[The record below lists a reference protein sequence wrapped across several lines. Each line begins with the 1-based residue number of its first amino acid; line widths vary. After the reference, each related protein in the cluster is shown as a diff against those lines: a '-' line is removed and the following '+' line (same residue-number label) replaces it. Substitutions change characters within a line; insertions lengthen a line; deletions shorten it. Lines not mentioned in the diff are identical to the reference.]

1 VNGAIAAGHEL
12 TARAGADALARGGN
26 AVDAAVAAAAMSWAA
41 ESALTGPC
49 GGGFF
54 LVRPAR
60 GRAPALLDAFT
71 SIPGRDLP
79 PGRRLTEVVE
89 IMVPFDEQTTQVF
102 HAGAAA
108 CAVPGVVAGMAAV
121 HGRYGSLPW
130 RSLVLPAA
138 EAADRGVPTTAGQQ
152 RVFAAIEAILTRLPE
167 SRELFSPGG
176 RFVDVGTVVRQPE
189 LARSIELLA
198 ERGPGELYTGSLA
211 RAMVADQERL
221 GGRLTMADLAAYRT
235 VWRRPLSGSFEGHGL
250 RTNCPPSSGGVLIAY
265 MLAVLAAA
273 PPAGEP
279 GSAPALR
286 ALAETMRSAGRLRGP
301 EFARRLHR
309 GGLAAH
315 ALAPEA
321 VEKGRLSVERA
332 LEGAPV
338 AAASA
343 IPSDHGTT
351 HISVVDDQ
359 GNAVGFTASNGSHSG
374 VIVPGTGLHLNN
386 MLGEEDLNPEGH
398 RHDPGAR
405 VPSMMAPTVVL
416 NDGQTELAVGSA
428 GSNRIR
434 SAILQTIINVVDRG
448 RSAQDAVDAPRLHY
462 ENGVVEA
469 EAGVNPAALDELE
482 GEGWQVVRWREKNLF
497 FGGVQAVARNPETGA
512 LSGGGDP
519 RRGGVAVVVD

>member
-1 VNGAIAAGHEL
+1 MNGAIAAGHEL
-12 TARAGADALARGGN
+12 TARAGAEVLSRGGN

-41 ESALTGPC
+41 EPPLTGPC

-71 SIPGRDLP
+71 SIPGCDLP
-79 PGRRLTEVVE
+79 PGRRLTEVDEVL
-89 IMVPFDEQTTQVF
+89 VPFDQQTTQVF
-102 HAGAAA
+102 HAGPAA

-130 RSLVLPAA
+130 RSLLLPAA
-138 EAADRGVPTTAGQQ
+138 EAADLGVATNAGQQ

-176 RFVDVGTVVRQPE
+176 RSVEVGTVIRQAE

-198 ERGPGELYTGSLA
+198 ERGSGELYTGALA

-221 GGRLTMADLAAYRT
+221 GGRLTMPDLAAYRP
-235 VWRRPLSGSFEGHGL
+235 VWRRPLAGSFEGHAL

-273 PPAGEP
+273 RPAGEP

-286 ALAETMRSAGRLRGP
+286 ALAETMRAAARLRGP

-309 GGLAAH
+309 GGLAGH

-321 VEKGRLSVERA
+321 VEEGRRSVERA
-332 LEGAPV
+332 LQGRPV

-351 HISVVDDQ
+351 HISVVDGR

-386 MLGEEDLNPEGH
+386 MLGEEDLVAG
-398 RHDPGAR
+398 RHLAPGNR
-405 VPSMMAPTVVL
+405 LTSMQAPTMVERGGRLEMV
-416 NDGQTELAVGSA
+416 VGSS
-428 GSNRIR
+428 GSNRLR
-434 SAILQTIINVVDRG
+434 SAITQVIVNVLRHG
-448 RSAQDAVDAPRLHY
+448 MSLRDAVSFPRVHVEGDRLDCEGGIDAA
-462 ENGVVEA
+462 VVE
-469 EAGVNPAALDELE
+469 ELE
-482 GEGWQVVRWREKNLF
+482 RWGERPVT
-497 FGGVQAVARNPETGA
+497 FGGLNLYFGGANAVSVGA
-512 LSGGGDP
+512 DGSLDAAGDP
-519 RRGGVAVVVD
+519 RRDCYGIVL

>member
-1 VNGAIAAGHEL
+1 MNGAIAAGHEL
-12 TARAGADALARGGN
+12 TARAGAEVLSRGGN

-41 ESALTGPC
+41 EPPLTGPC

-79 PGRRLTEVVE
+79 PGRRLTEVDEVL
-89 IMVPFDEQTTQVF
+89 VPFDQQTTQVF
-102 HAGAAA
+102 HAGPAA

-130 RSLVLPAA
+130 RSLLLPAA
-138 EAADRGVPTTAGQQ
+138 EAADLGVATNAGQQ

-176 RFVDVGTVVRQPE
+176 RFVEVGTVFRQAE

-198 ERGPGELYTGSLA
+198 ERGSGELYTGALA

-221 GGRLTMADLAAYRT
+221 GGRLTMPDLAAYRP
-235 VWRRPLSGSFEGHGL
+235 VWRRPLAGSFEGHAL

-273 PPAGEP
+273 RPAGEP

-286 ALAETMRSAGRLRGP
+286 ALAETMRAAARLRGP

-309 GGLAAH
+309 GGLSGH

-321 VEKGRLSVERA
+321 VEDGRRSVERA
-332 LEGAPV
+332 LQRRPV

-351 HISVVDDQ
+351 HISVVDDR

-386 MLGEEDLNPEGH
+386 MLGEEDLVAG
-398 RHDPGAR
+398 RHLAPGNR
-405 VPSMMAPTVVL
+405 LTSMQAPTMVERGGRLEMV
-416 NDGQTELAVGSA
+416 VGSS
-428 GSNRIR
+428 GSNRLR
-434 SAILQTIINVVDRG
+434 SAITQVIVNVLRHG
-448 RSAQDAVDAPRLHY
+448 MSLRDAVSFPRVHVEGDRLDCEGGIDAA
-462 ENGVVEA
+462 VVE
-469 EAGVNPAALDELE
+469 ELE
-482 GEGWQVVRWREKNLF
+482 RWGERPVT
-497 FGGVQAVARNPETGA
+497 FGGLNLYFGGANAVSVGA
-512 LSGGGDP
+512 DGSLDAAGDP
-519 RRGGVAVVVD
+519 RRDCYGIVL